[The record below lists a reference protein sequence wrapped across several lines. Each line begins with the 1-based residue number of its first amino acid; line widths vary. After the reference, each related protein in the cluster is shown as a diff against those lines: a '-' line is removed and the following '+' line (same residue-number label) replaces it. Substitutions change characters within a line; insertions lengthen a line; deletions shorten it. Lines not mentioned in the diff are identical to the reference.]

1 MRIVLLLCCLFFG
14 ISAFAQDSNN
24 SIAVS
29 KGASLEKFNNRK
41 IIQKLRTLDNQRAVA
56 IGLDVSLG
64 LFGVHRMYLGTD
76 LKVPVIYTTT
86 IGGGGVL
93 WLVDLGLLV
102 SVKDLKPFIDNP
114 NVFMWKIGRAHV

>member
-1 MRIVLLLCCLFFG
+1 MRTVFLLSFLFFG
-14 ISAFAQDSNN
+14 ITTFAQDSGN
-24 SIAVS
+24 SMTCA

-41 IIQKLRTLDNQRAVA
+41 IIQKLRTFDNQRAVA

-76 LKVPVIYTTT
+76 LKVPVIYTST

-93 WLVDLGLLV
+93 WLVDFGLLV
-102 SVKDLKPFIDNP
+102 AVKDLTPFKNNP
-114 NVFMWKIGRAHV
+114 NVFMWNTTR

>member
-1 MRIVLLLCCLFFG
+1 MRTVLLLCCLFIG
-14 ISAFAQDSNN
+14 ISAFAQNSNN
-24 SIAVS
+24 GIAVS
-29 KGASLEKFNNRK
+29 KEASLEKFNNRK
-41 IIQKLRTLDNQRAVA
+41 IIQKLRTFDNQRAVA

-93 WLVDLGLLV
+93 WLVDLGLLIA
-102 SVKDLKPFIDNP
+102 VKDLKPYLDNP
-114 NVFMWKIGRAHV
+114 NVFMWNTAR

>member
-1 MRIVLLLCCLFFG
+1 MRGILLLSFLFFG
-14 ISAFAQDSNN
+14 ITTFAQDSVN
-24 SIAVS
+24 SRTRA
-29 KGASLEKFNNRK
+29 KGACLEKFNNRK
-41 IIQKLRTLDNQRAVA
+41 IIQKLRTFDNQRAVA

-76 LKVPVIYTTT
+76 LKVPVIYTST

-102 SVKDLKPFIDNP
+102 AVKDLTPFKHNP
-114 NVFMWKIGRAHV
+114 NVFMWNTTR

>member
-1 MRIVLLLCCLFFG
+1 MRTVLLLCCLLVG
-14 ISAFAQDSNN
+14 MSAFAQDSENQV
-24 SIAVS
+24 VS
-29 KGASLEKFNNRK
+29 ANGFSLTKFNNRK
-41 IIQKLRTLDNQRAVA
+41 IIQKLRTFENQRAVA

-93 WLVDLGLLV
+93 WLVDLGLLIT
-102 SVKDLKPFIDNP
+102 VKDLTPFKDNP
-114 NVFMWKIGRAHV
+114 NVFMWNTAR

>member
-1 MRIVLLLCCLFFG
+1 MRTVLLLAFLFFG
-14 ISAFAQDSNN
+14 ISTFAQDAANN
-24 SIAVS
+24 ITSA
-29 KGASLEKFNNRK
+29 KGPSLAKFNNRK
-41 IIQKLRTLDNQRAVA
+41 IIQKLRTFDNQKAVA

-76 LKVPVIYTTT
+76 LKVPVIYTST

-102 SVKDLKPFIDNP
+102 AVKDLTPFKNNP
-114 NVFMWKIGRAHV
+114 NVFMWNTTR

>member
-1 MRIVLLLCCLFFG
+1 MRTVFLLCFLFFG
-14 ISAFAQDSNN
+14 ISTFEQESFGRN
-24 SIAVS
+24 SPL
-29 KGASLEKFNNRK
+29 KGASQEKFNNRK
-41 IIQKLRTLDNQRAVA
+41 IIQKLRTFDNQRAVA

-76 LKVPVIYTTT
+76 LKVPVIYTST

-102 SVKDLKPFIDNP
+102 AVKDLTPFKNNP
-114 NVFMWKIGRAHV
+114 NVFMWNTTR

>member
-1 MRIVLLLCCLFFG
+1 MRTVLLLAFLFFG
-14 ISAFAQDSNN
+14 ISTFAQDAANN
-24 SIAVS
+24 ITNA
-29 KGASLEKFNNRK
+29 KGTSLAKFNNRK
-41 IIQKLRTLDNQRAVA
+41 IIQKLRTFDNQRAVA

-76 LKVPVIYTTT
+76 LKVPVIYTST

-102 SVKDLKPFIDNP
+102 AVKDLTPFMNNP
-114 NVFMWKIGRAHV
+114 NVFMWNTTR

>member
-1 MRIVLLLCCLFFG
+1 MRTVLLLSCLVIG

-24 SIAVS
+24 GIAVS
-29 KGASLEKFNNRK
+29 KDASLEKFNNRK
-41 IIQKLRTLDNQRAVA
+41 IIQKLRTFDNQRAVA

-76 LKVPVIYTTT
+76 LKVPVVYTAT
-86 IGGGGVL
+86 IGGGCVL

-102 SVKDLKPFIDNP
+102 SVKDLTPFKDNP
-114 NVFMWKIGRAHV
+114 NVFMWNTAR

>member
-1 MRIVLLLCCLFFG
+1 MRGTLLLSFLFFG
-14 ISAFAQDSNN
+14 ITTFAQDSVN
-24 SIAVS
+24 SRTRAN
-29 KGASLEKFNNRK
+29 GASLEKFNNRK
-41 IIQKLRTLDNQRAVA
+41 IIQKLRTFDNQRAVA

-76 LKVPVIYTTT
+76 LKVPVIYTST

-102 SVKDLKPFIDNP
+102 AVKDLTPFKNNP
-114 NVFMWKIGRAHV
+114 NVFMWNTTR